1 MRRLRHLYGVPRVR
15 TRGARMIELFY
26 ALLVAMALYIGVMVR
41 ES

>member
-1 MRRLRHLYGVPRVR
+1 
-15 TRGARMIELFY
+15 MIELFY